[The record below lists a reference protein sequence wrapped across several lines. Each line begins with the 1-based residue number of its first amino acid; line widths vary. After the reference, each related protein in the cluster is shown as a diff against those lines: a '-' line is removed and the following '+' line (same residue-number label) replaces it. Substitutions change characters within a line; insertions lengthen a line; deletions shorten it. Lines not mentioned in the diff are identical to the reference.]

1 MDKKK
6 LLYTQEH
13 EWIYCENGTATIGI
27 TQYAVDELGEIVFV
41 ELPELNSNINQ
52 QEEFGTVE
60 SVKTVSS
67 LYAPITGEVIEIN
80 SSLSNQPNL
89 INEDPFGEGWIMKI
103 KISDSAETDDLM
115 TEEEYNNFIV
125 TL

>member
-1 MDKKK
+1 MSENT

-13 EWIYCENGTATIGI
+13 EWINYNNGIATIGI
-27 TQYAVDELGEIVFV
+27 TKHAVDELGEIVFI
-41 ELPELNSNINQ
+41 ELPEENSNTNQ

-67 LYAPITGEVIEIN
+67 LYAPLTGEVIETN
-80 SSLSNQPNL
+80 TNLNDQPNL
-89 INEDPFGEGWIMKI
+89 INDAPYNEGWIIKI
-103 KISDSAETDDLM
+103 KASDESELDDLM
-115 TEEEYNNFIV
+115 TQEEYDNFIE

>member
-1 MDKKK
+1 MSGNT

-13 EWIYCENGTATIGI
+13 EWINYKNGIATIGI
-27 TQYAVDELGEIVFV
+27 TKHAVDELGEIVFI
-41 ELPELNSNINQ
+41 ELPEENSNTNQ

-67 LYAPITGEVIEIN
+67 LYSPLTGEVTEIN
-80 SSLSNQPNL
+80 SNLNSQPNL
-89 INEDPFGEGWIMKI
+89 INDDPYNEGWIIKI
-103 KISDSAETDDLM
+103 KATDESELDDLM
-115 TEEEYNNFIV
+115 TQEEYDNFIE

>member
-1 MDKKK
+1 MSENT

-13 EWIYCENGTATIGI
+13 EWINFKNGVATIGI
-27 TQYAVDELGEIVFV
+27 TKHAVDELGEIVFI
-41 ELPELNSNINQ
+41 ELPEKNSNTNQ

-67 LYAPITGEVIEIN
+67 LYSPLTGEVIETN
-80 SSLSNQPNL
+80 TNLNDQPNL
-89 INEDPFGEGWIMKI
+89 INEAPFNEGWIIKI
-103 KISDSAETDDLM
+103 KASDESELDDLM
-115 TEEEYNNFIV
+115 TQEEYDNFIE